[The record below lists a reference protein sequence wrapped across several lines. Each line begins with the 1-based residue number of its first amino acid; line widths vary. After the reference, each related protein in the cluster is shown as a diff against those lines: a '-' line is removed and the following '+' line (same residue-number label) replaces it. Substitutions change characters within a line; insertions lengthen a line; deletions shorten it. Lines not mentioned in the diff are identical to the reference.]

1 MLDRAVL
8 TRPKV
13 ADCSY
18 LRYVLTMLP
27 TRAARDDGPRQKVL
41 ESQKSWLIQASDKP
55 RKCGEGKGRRRMTIR
70 QATGDCLQSS
80 HKHHLA
86 ALYTRSATPH
96 VVSAPASCRVA
107 AAAMLL
113 LDYQNVLIE
122 SLLKDR
128 FSG

>member
-70 QATGDCLQSS
+70 
-80 HKHHLA
+80 
-86 ALYTRSATPH
+86 
-96 VVSAPASCRVA
+96 
-107 AAAMLL
+107 
-113 LDYQNVLIE
+113 
-122 SLLKDR
+122 
-128 FSG
+128 